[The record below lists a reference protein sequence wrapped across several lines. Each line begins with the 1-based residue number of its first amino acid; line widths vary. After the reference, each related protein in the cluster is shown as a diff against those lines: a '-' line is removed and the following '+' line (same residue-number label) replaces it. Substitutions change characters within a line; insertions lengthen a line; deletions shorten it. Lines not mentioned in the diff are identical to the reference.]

1 MATEPMTTPT
11 SKPTTPP
18 LAPVAPAFG
27 TAPVRPPPASDISSK
42 APPTAPRAFTED
54 RQDRQ
59 DRPASSGQSGGDQ
72 WAPPSGPSN
81 SISPTIPTGPRGMQL
96 QKAPR
101 PSSKQWIN
109 PALVGS
115 KPKMPESP
123 KINRSQSFA
132 SPQQSRPFDPRT
144 DSYSSR
150 RDDEPRRPRSSGA
163 GAETERAGTDGS
175 LRPLSIP
182 EPGDTRI
189 ERGTQSARAS
199 VDRDIRAPWKFPD
212 LKTGVPETS
221 DRASV
226 ASAISPT
233 AVKTTSPT
241 VSRPSDQQDDDAAT
255 AQEDGEI
262 IEDQPPR
269 KKSRLHISSKS
280 FELPPKV
287 TEIPTVDQSSDSDD
301 EDMNDYFD
309 SEIAK
314 AESEL
319 QRLEHVN
326 NAVPTEIVIRYA
338 QVTHEALVAVATE
351 NGSLKDMLGPIPE
364 GIVLPTQKEDV
375 APEPEKITPVEPV
388 KAETDHVPVQ
398 QDAKQPTEPAV
409 PTEDVV
415 AEPQPKVE
423 EMEVDSSHVLIPTVE
438 RPELPEENGDVAMED
453 APMNGLDTAMSEAGP
468 LVPNGVSAHVGGQQ
482 LLLPPGIAPPV
493 GVDTTSPTPVEE
505 EEDETDIEVDDVTLE
520 LVRPK
525 MQTPP
530 VDDLPYFNAKPW
542 TKSRQ
547 AMSSM
552 EHNPEVEAFISRILQ
567 DNSMFVRNEQQAKK
581 LEYAGKYE
589 EYLRFTISDDP
600 VASKSRDAFNKANA
614 PIDGGGSQ
622 VAGPEPKPEGRRG
635 GRFATD
641 RDIERIMAQS
651 LLEAREK
658 EERETRAEKLKHPST
673 SEAVIPDMY
682 WTKEDRDKELFID
695 HSGFLNPEKLIAN
708 WQVLPP
714 AANFTEQEA
723 QLFEKAYLE
732 FPKQWGRIADQ
743 IPGRDFHSCI
753 QYYYLKKKE
762 LNLKEKLKRQPKKK
776 KSRKTKARSSAL
788 VSELGNPDEP
798 QDENAETGENGERRR
813 PRRAAAPT
821 WDFEKPHPE
830 SAEGTPAATPGRR
843 GAAGKAESGT
853 EKAEKP
859 RRKRATKEKE
869 PKQPKTPQVL
879 APTPQ
884 GVAKGARSR
893 SSSKV
898 PVPEFL
904 PSQTPTAEMGR
915 TPLSFDVGRAS
926 PMPGLPP
933 AIVPAPGHVMSPADK
948 ALSATASTGPNASS
962 NSNAAALLD
971 IMAPPSLRPEP
982 IPPPQSQV
990 ATFEFTGHVG
1000 STPHVAAEPP
1010 ERVGRATPSN
1020 ANAASSYWSV
1030 AEMNNFPEL
1039 LRSFGTDWQAIAQHM
1054 TTKTATMVSLTP
1066 GISSTIGTEDIL
1078 KHARRLRTFTTS
1090 RPAGRSQSGARLPPR
1105 LTRRCNEERS
1115 CLFLQRRLLGQ
1126 GTSDP
1131 TSALIV
1137 VPLQ

>member
-1 MATEPMTTPT
+1 M
-11 SKPTTPP
+11 K
-18 LAPVAPAFG
+18 L
-27 TAPVRPPPASDISSK
+27 
-42 APPTAPRAFTED
+42 
-54 RQDRQ
+54 
-59 DRPASSGQSGGDQ
+59 
-72 WAPPSGPSN
+72 
-81 SISPTIPTGPRGMQL
+81 
-96 QKAPR
+96 
-101 PSSKQWIN
+101 
-109 PALVGS
+109 
-115 KPKMPESP
+115 PESP
-123 KINRSQSFA
+123 KVNRSQSFA
-132 SPQQSRPFDPRT
+132 SPQQSRPFDPRP
-144 DSYSSR
+144 DAYSNR
-150 RDDEPRRPRSSGA
+150 RNDEPRRPRSSGA
-163 GAETERAGTDGS
+163 GAESERGSADGS

-199 VDRDIRAPWKFPD
+199 IDRDIRAPWKFPD
-212 LKTGVPETS
+212 IKTGGAETS

-241 VSRPSDQQDDDAAT
+241 MSRPGEQQDEDAAT

-262 IEDQPPR
+262 IEDQPPK

-319 QRLEHVN
+319 QRLEHAN

-351 NGSLKDMLGPIPE
+351 KGSFKDMLGPIPE
-364 GIVLPTQKEDV
+364 DVVLPTQKEV
-375 APEPEKITPVEPV
+375 TPEPEKNTAAEPV
-388 KAETDHVPVQ
+388 KAETDHLPPQ
-398 QDAKQPTEPAV
+398 QDVNHAAEPIVPAESAV
-409 PTEDVV
+409 S
-415 AEPQPKVE
+415 EPQPKVE
-423 EMEVDSSHVLIPTVE
+423 EMDVDSSHVLIPTVE
-438 RPELPEENGDVAMED
+438 RPEPAEEHGDVAMED
-453 APMNGLDTAMSEAGP
+453 APINGLDTTMSEAGP
-468 LVPNGVSAHVGGQQ
+468 LVPNGVSAHEGNQEH
-482 LLLPPGIAPPV
+482 LLPPGVAPPI
-493 GVDTTSPTPVEE
+493 TAENSPTPVEE
-505 EEDETDIEVDDVTLE
+505 EEDETDFEVDDVTLE
-520 LVRPK
+520 LVRPT

-552 EHNPEVEAFISRILQ
+552 EHDTEVEAFISRILQ
-567 DNSMFVRNEQQAKK
+567 DNSMFVRNEQKAKK

-682 WTKEDRDKELFID
+682 WTKEDRDKELFVD
-695 HSGFLNPEKLIAN
+695 RSGFLNPEKLIAN

-830 SAEGTPAATPGRR
+830 SAEGTPAATPARR
-843 GAAGKAESGT
+843 GAGGKTESGT
-853 EKAEKP
+853 EKPDKP

-893 SSSKV
+893 SNSKV
-898 PVPEFL
+898 PVPAPEFL
-904 PSQTPTAEMGR
+904 PSQTPTADMGR

-933 AIVPAPGHVMSPADK
+933 SIVPAPGHVMSPADK
-948 ALSATASTGPNASS
+948 ALPATAVPNS
-962 NSNAAALLD
+962 NANAAALSD
-971 IMAPPSLRPEP
+971 IMAPPSLGLRPEP

-1039 LRSFGTDWQAIAQHM
+1039 LRSFGTDWQGIAQHM
-1054 TTKTATMVSLTP
+1054 TTKTATMVSFIP
-1066 GISSTIGTEDIL
+1066 
-1078 KHARRLRTFTTS
+1078 
-1090 RPAGRSQSGARLPPR
+1090 
-1105 LTRRCNEERS
+1105 
-1115 CLFLQRRLLGQ
+1115 
-1126 GTSDP
+1126 
-1131 TSALIV
+1131 
-1137 VPLQ
+1137 

>member
-1 MATEPMTTPT
+1 M
-11 SKPTTPP
+11 
-18 LAPVAPAFG
+18 
-27 TAPVRPPPASDISSK
+27 
-42 APPTAPRAFTED
+42 
-54 RQDRQ
+54 
-59 DRPASSGQSGGDQ
+59 
-72 WAPPSGPSN
+72 
-81 SISPTIPTGPRGMQL
+81 
-96 QKAPR
+96 
-101 PSSKQWIN
+101 
-109 PALVGS
+109 
-115 KPKMPESP
+115 
-123 KINRSQSFA
+123 
-132 SPQQSRPFDPRT
+132 
-144 DSYSSR
+144 
-150 RDDEPRRPRSSGA
+150 
-163 GAETERAGTDGS
+163 
-175 LRPLSIP
+175 
-182 EPGDTRI
+182 
-189 ERGTQSARAS
+189 
-199 VDRDIRAPWKFPD
+199 RAPWKFPD
-212 LKTGVPETS
+212 LKTGVSETS

-287 TEIPTVDQSSDSDD
+287 TEIPMVDQSSDSDD

-364 GIVLPTQKEDV
+364 DVVLPTQKDNAV
-375 APEPEKITPVEPV
+375 PEPEKSTPAEPV
-388 KAETDHVPVQ
+388 KAETDQVPAQ
-398 QDAKQPTEPAV
+398 EDAYQATESTV
-409 PTEDVV
+409 PTE
-415 AEPQPKVE
+415 
-423 EMEVDSSHVLIPTVE
+423 IE
-438 RPELPEENGDVAMED
+438 RPEVQEENGDVAMED
-453 APMNGLDTAMSEAGP
+453 APMNGLDTTMSEAVP
-468 LVPNGVSAHVGGQQ
+468 LVPNGVPAHVGDQP
-482 LLLPPGIAPPV
+482 LLLPPGVAPPV
-493 GVDTTSPTPVEE
+493 TADSSPTPVEE

-520 LVRPK
+520 LVRPS

-530 VDDLPYFNAKPW
+530 VEDLPCFNAKPW
-542 TKSRQ
+542 MKSRQ

-552 EHNPEVEAFISRILQ
+552 EHDTEVEVFISRILQ
-567 DNSMFVRNEQQAKK
+567 DNSMFVRNEQQAKR
-581 LEYAGKYE
+581 LEYAGNYE

-614 PIDGGGSQ
+614 PVDGGGSQ

-673 SEAVIPDMY
+673 SEAVIPEMY

-830 SAEGTPAATPGRR
+830 SAEGTPAATPSRR
-843 GAAGKAESGT
+843 GAGAKAESGT
-853 EKAEKP
+853 EKADKP
-859 RRKRATKEKE
+859 RRKRVAKEKE

-933 AIVPAPGHVMSPADK
+933 SIVPAPGNVMSPAEK
-948 ALSATASTGPNASS
+948 ALSANANASS
-962 NSNAAALLD
+962 NANSNPNAAALLD
-971 IMAPPSLRPEP
+971 IMAPPTLRPEP

-1054 TTKTATMVSLTP
+1054 TTKTATMVQVKNFYNKQTGREKPEWGQIASEADQKRQSLKP
-1066 GISSTIGTEDIL
+1066 
-1078 KHARRLRTFTTS
+1078 
-1090 RPAGRSQSGARLPPR
+1090 
-1105 LTRRCNEERS
+1105 
-1115 CLFLQRRLLGQ
+1115 
-1126 GTSDP
+1126 
-1131 TSALIV
+1131 
-1137 VPLQ
+1137 

>member
-27 TAPVRPPPASDISSK
+27 TAPVRPPPTSDISSK

-115 KPKMPESP
+115 KPKIPESP

-144 DSYSSR
+144 DSYSNR

-212 LKTGVPETS
+212 LKTGVAETS

-226 ASAISPT
+226 VSAISPT

-269 KKSRLHISSKS
+269 KKSRLHISSRS

-375 APEPEKITPVEPV
+375 ATEPEKSTPVEPV
-388 KAETDHVPVQ
+388 KAETDQVPAQ
-398 QDAKQPTEPAV
+398 QDAKQATEPAV
-409 PTEDVV
+409 PTDNVV

-438 RPELPEENGDVAMED
+438 RPELQEENGDVAMED

-482 LLLPPGIAPPV
+482 LLLPPGIAPPI
-493 GVDTTSPTPVEE
+493 GADTTSPTPVEE

-530 VDDLPYFNAKPW
+530 VEDLPYFNAKPW

-552 EHNPEVEAFISRILQ
+552 EHDTEVEAFISRILQ

-732 FPKQWGRIADQ
+732 FPKQWGRIAEQ

-776 KSRKTKARSSAL
+776 RSRKAKARSSAL

-798 QDENAETGENGERRR
+798 QDETTETGENGERRR

-843 GAAGKAESGT
+843 GAGGKSESGT
-853 EKAEKP
+853 EKTEKP

-948 ALSATASTGPNASS
+948 ALSANANTGANASS
-962 NSNAAALLD
+962 NSNAAALQD
-971 IMAPPSLRPEP
+971 TMAPPLRPEP
-982 IPPPQSQV
+982 IPPPQTQV
-990 ATFEFTGHVG
+990 ATFEFTGPLG

-1066 GISSTIGTEDIL
+1066 GISSAIGAEDIL
-1078 KHARRLRTFTTS
+1078 KHTRRLRTFTTS
-1090 RPAGRSQSGARLPPR
+1090 RPAGRSQSGA
-1105 LTRRCNEERS
+1105 
-1115 CLFLQRRLLGQ
+1115 
-1126 GTSDP
+1126 
-1131 TSALIV
+1131 
-1137 VPLQ
+1137 